1 MLQTLFARHG
11 AAQMGAHT
19 GTPIA
24 EGVQSSPFSM
34 CTAYSYTHTGMCSHL
49 RGARYARPASELVTV
64 SQAEPPPDTPT
75 PGPGTRQR
83 AWRGIPYDPS
93 GELSGHGA
101 LYDTLS
107 SMSALKVGYARVST
121 DEQDLTA
128 QREVTPVTVAP
139 KRRSQSDLSD
149 R

>member
-1 MLQTLFARHG
+1 RGTVRAWDSPDFLKTKPQYNVRACSTSGTRIPTLRDSIMLQTLFARHG

-83 AWRGIPYDPS
+83 AWRGIP
-93 GELSGHGA
+93 
-101 LYDTLS
+101 
-107 SMSALKVGYARVST
+107 
-121 DEQDLTA
+121 
-128 QREVTPVTVAP
+128 
-139 KRRSQSDLSD
+139 
-149 R
+149 